1 MRTRDAGG
9 FSRNTLKASSETS
22 LNDSEVK
29 VMSGCCTEGCNQAGA
44 EKAAKTDQAQESIDS
59 PRDAILPKR
68 KRIAAEHKALGA
80 HPISFR
86 GCWVNVER
94 VSPNDEFGRV
104 QWWGK
109 AL

>member
-1 MRTRDAGG
+1 M
-9 FSRNTLKASSETS
+9 
-22 LNDSEVK
+22 NDSKVK
-29 VMSGCCTEGCNQAGA
+29 VMSGCCTERCNQVEA

-68 KRIAAEHKALGA
+68 ARIAAGHKALGT

-94 VSPNDEFGRV
+94 VSPSDELGRV
-104 QWWGK
+104 QWRGK